1 MQISN
6 ALVREVL
13 HQNLGL
19 SYRHIKKIPVQANS
33 EDRLVLRQQYALK
46 MIELL
51 ALVKIIICVYESWIS
66 ETEYSRR
73 MWCPK
78 TANGTVT

>member
-1 MQISN
+1 M
-6 ALVREVL
+6 
-13 HQNLGL
+13 

-51 ALVKIIICVYESWIS
+51 TQGKRIICVDESWVS

-78 TANGTVT
+78 TANGTVI